1 MRDTGLCTAELEF
14 SWVKNSCGL
23 YSSLEL
29 VHWISNQWAEAMN
42 LNLLHIFRQFSV
54 RSNNLWFQ
62 LKFSVYYFTVG
73 LHLSLFFSPARNG
86 KVILLQ
92 RFHERTTI
100 TKWKAFLAEGTISK
114 VLISFKQIKL
124 IYKKDIQYNCLTVR
138 ESQIFW
144 DRWQLNSAY
153 IHMEINGWI
162 FTEIPAC
169 LIVH

>member
-14 SWVKNSCGL
+14 SWVENNSCDL

-73 LHLSLFFSPARNG
+73 LHLSLLLLHLGTVKLFFYSVSMKR
-86 KVILLQ
+86 
-92 RFHERTTI
+92 
-100 TKWKAFLAEGTISK
+100 
-114 VLISFKQIKL
+114 
-124 IYKKDIQYNCLTVR
+124 
-138 ESQIFW
+138 
-144 DRWQLNSAY
+144 QL
-153 IHMEINGWI
+153 
-162 FTEIPAC
+162 
-169 LIVH
+169 